1 MPDVIAA
8 RHVGSQGWQSWQA
21 LLVQHWFVVLED
33 FRRRHLR
40 RALRSQVRLE
50 EARHGEDEH

>member
-8 RHVGSQGWQSWQA
+8 GHVGSQGWQSWQA

-33 FRRRHLR
+33 FRRRHL
-40 RALRSQVRLE
+40 
-50 EARHGEDEH
+50 